1 MNDIEAMVSPC
12 FIKLAKHTEIGYNE
26 VVIQTG
32 DGMYG
37 TEN

>member
-1 MNDIEAMVSPC
+1 MTEEQWSLPH
-12 FIKLAKHTEIGYNE
+12 FLRLAKHREIGYNE
-26 VVIQTG
+26 VVMQTG